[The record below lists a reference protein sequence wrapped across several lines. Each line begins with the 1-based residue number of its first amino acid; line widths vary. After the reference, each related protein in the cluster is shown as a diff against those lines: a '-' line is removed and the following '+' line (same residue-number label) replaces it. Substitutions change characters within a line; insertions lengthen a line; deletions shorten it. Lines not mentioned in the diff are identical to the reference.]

1 MKTAYVS
8 ALLTA
13 SALAMSPEFLQ
24 GAETGIFLGD
34 ETQFKDYSCAMPV
47 VAPEAKMYLDM
58 ITPFKGMLEGMNQ
71 GKHIA
76 ALDTLSQVTKQLA
89 ILYSLFYTEYDGGD
103 FCKGLIL
110 SKELA
115 TIAMTFGRN
124 IFSGFFGEQ
133 TSAVQDLLSNN

>member
-1 MKTAYVS
+1 MKTAFVS
-8 ALLTA
+8 ALLAA
-13 SALAMSPEFLQ
+13 SALAFSPEFLQ

-34 ETQFKDYSCAMPV
+34 ETQFADYSCAMPA

-58 ITPFKGMLEGMNQ
+58 ITPFKGMIEGMNQ

-76 ALDTLSQVTKQLA
+76 ALDTLSQITKQLA
-89 ILYSLFYTEYDGGD
+89 ILYSLFFTEYDGGD
-103 FCKGLIL
+103 FCKGLIFA
-110 SKELA
+110 KEGA

-124 IFSGFFGEQ
+124 IFNGLFGEH